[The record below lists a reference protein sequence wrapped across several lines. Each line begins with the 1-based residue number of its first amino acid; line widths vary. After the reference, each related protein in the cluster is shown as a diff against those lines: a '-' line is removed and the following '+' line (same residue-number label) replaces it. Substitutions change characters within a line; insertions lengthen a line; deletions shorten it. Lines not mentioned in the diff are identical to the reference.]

1 MSDKSPDPRGDW
13 RPVRRGGETASWVVG
28 VILILLG
35 AAFMLEQ
42 TGVVVLTGNWW
53 SVFIYLGAAAS
64 FINAWRSYRARGEAG
79 SSAGGSLTWGL
90 VLTVVATIFLLD
102 LEWNTWWPAILIA
115 VGAGMVLSSVLR
127 NVSAKSPRDPR

>member
-1 MSDKSPDPRGDW
+1 
-13 RPVRRGGETASWVVG
+13 VG
-28 VILILLG
+28 VILILFG

>member
-1 MSDKSPDPRGDW
+1 MSDMKPAPHDDW
-13 RPVRRGGETASWVVG
+13 RGWRRGGETASWVVG
-28 VILILLG
+28 VILILFG

-53 SVFIYLGAAAS
+53 SVFFYLGAAAS